1 MMCLVIQSEWRS
13 NEVGAQRQTS
23 VPGARCQ
30 VDQLAQFILP
40 GERIVVPG
48 YYVGQAALLG
58 GTGVQALVLDGS
70 CGAVYIAR

>member
-1 MMCLVIQSEWRS
+1 MKLAPR
-13 NEVGAQRQTS
+13 GRADL
-23 VPGARCQ
+23 GARCQ
-30 VDQLAQFILP
+30 VDQLGQFILP
-40 GERIVVPG
+40 GERVVVPG

>member
-1 MMCLVIQSEWRS
+1 M
-13 NEVGAQRQTS
+13 
-23 VPGARCQ
+23 
-30 VDQLAQFILP
+30 DQLGQFILP

-70 CGAVYIAR
+70 CEAVCIAR

>member
-1 MMCLVIQSEWRS
+1 M
-13 NEVGAQRQTS
+13 
-23 VPGARCQ
+23 
-30 VDQLAQFILP
+30 DQLGQFILP
-40 GERIVVPG
+40 GERVVVPG